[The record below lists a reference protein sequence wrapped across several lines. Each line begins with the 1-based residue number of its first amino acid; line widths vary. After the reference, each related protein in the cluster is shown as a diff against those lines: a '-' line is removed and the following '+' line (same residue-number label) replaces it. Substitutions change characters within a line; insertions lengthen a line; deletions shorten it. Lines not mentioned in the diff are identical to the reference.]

1 MDNKK
6 TKLLL
11 EFGAGFAFM
20 GRQYPIQVETER
32 FSIYERAL
40 AYRELTGH
48 TVRKSY
54 WKNLTAQ
61 VYIDLDIEC
70 R

>member
-20 GRQYPIQVETER
+20 GRQYPIQVETES
-32 FSIYERAL
+32 FSIYEQAL
-40 AYRELTGH
+40 AYRKLAGH